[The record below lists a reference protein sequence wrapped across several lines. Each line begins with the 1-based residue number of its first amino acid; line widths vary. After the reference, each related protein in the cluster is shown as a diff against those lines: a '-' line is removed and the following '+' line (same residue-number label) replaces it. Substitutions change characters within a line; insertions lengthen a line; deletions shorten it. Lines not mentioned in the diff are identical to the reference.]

1 MQWSVYE
8 EHYKHYRTISYDCR
22 SGAIGNTHLR
32 RLEQDAHRFLAMVV
46 ISAHTLSD
54 PQGMEEPILTCDGT
68 ALVEKFKKAVLFGIV
83 TVEDLLV
90 LEMEQEVISLAI
102 ST

>member
-1 MQWSVYE
+1 M
-8 EHYKHYRTISYDCR
+8 ISYDCR

-32 RLEQDAHRFLAMVV
+32 RVEQDVHNSLAAVV

-54 PQGMEEPILTCDGT
+54 PQGIEEPILLCDGA
-68 ALVEKFKKAVLFGIV
+68 ALAEKFKKATLFGIV

-90 LEMEQEVISLAI
+90 LDMEQQVSISDKAFFL
-102 ST
+102 STRY